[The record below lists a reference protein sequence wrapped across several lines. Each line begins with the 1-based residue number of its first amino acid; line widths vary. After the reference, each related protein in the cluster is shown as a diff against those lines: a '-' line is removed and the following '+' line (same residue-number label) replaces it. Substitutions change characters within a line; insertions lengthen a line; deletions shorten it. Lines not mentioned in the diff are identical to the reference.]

1 MNFKINLEMVQRI
14 INYLAEFPY
23 KDVYDIIDNLKEQA
37 KKSSINPAMEEN
49 DKKQQKSGWLNDKII

>member
-49 DKKQQKSGWLNDKII
+49 DKKQQKSG